1 MLLYVTAGARDCER
15 DISVP
20 WFVNIQQIGWEFSRE
35 QCRAGQLGEQASGQR
50 VVVELTV
57 GMFFATQDI
66 RRHPS
71 PGMASQPVV
80 PLPTPE
86 PMVQRAGDV
95 EIGGFHL
102 IEMHWATVFSG
113 GGLVL
118 LIIGVICVTY
128 CCIKGHLQ
136 ICCLNSCRLCCPSDL
151 GGDQEAQGRQGQ
163 GAQTPAGTLVS
174 SSGSQML
181 TTVQATAPAAT
192 PTAHP
197 AIGME
202 GAGGMEGLGYSR
214 TLEDILAARRA
225 RKGGCGGCYGGHTQ
239 GACVTGQTMM

>member
-1 MLLYVTAGARDCER
+1 M
-15 DISVP
+15 
-20 WFVNIQQIGWEFSRE
+20 WFVISQQSSWEFSRE
-35 QCRAGQLGEQASGQR
+35 QCGAGLLGEQASGR
-50 VVVELTV
+50 RAVGELT
-57 GMFFATQDI
+57 MDAFFHTQDF

-71 PGMASQPVV
+71 PGNASPGSVV
-80 PLPTPE
+80 EPIPTPE
-86 PMVQRAGDV
+86 PLVERAGDV

-151 GGDQEAQGRQGQ
+151 GGDPEQGRQGQ
-163 GAQTPAGTLVS
+163 GVQTPAGGSVGA
-174 SSGSQML
+174 SGAQLM
-181 TTVQATAPAAT
+181 TTVQATAPTAT
-192 PTAHP
+192 ASAPP

-202 GAGGMEGLGYSR
+202 GVGGMEGIGYSR
-214 TLEDILAARRA
+214 TLEDILAARRL

-239 GACVTGQTMM
+239 GACVSGQSML